1 MLNLI
6 KSIKSIP
13 LKILIIFFVHFIII
27 FLFSIINHFY
37 LSPDDFNGGNTI
49 TCYNDTLYHTIITH
63 ASIGYGDI
71 SPKTNQA
78 RLVAS
83 IHVIIVFML
92 IVTLQ
97 P

>member
-1 MLNLI
+1 MLNII
-6 KSIKSIP
+6 KNIKSIP
-13 LKILIIFFVHFIII
+13 VRILIIIFVHFMIIL
-27 FLFSIINHFY
+27 LFSVINHFY
-37 LSPDDFNGGNTI
+37 LSPSDFNGGETI

-71 SPKTNQA
+71 SPKTKLA
-78 RLVAS
+78 RLIAS
-83 IHVIIVFML
+83 FHVIIVFML